1 MNSVKTLS
9 LYDFRRVGLAVIT
22 VALTLCSGLMTV
34 EAQQVGVDI
43 AIATGDQTFSDVR
56 EITALPEETVVIE
69 VFATDFVN
77 QNGVEIVMSVSDP
90 SAIIASTVAT
100 TGGSIFTSSLPATL
114 SGNKLRA
121 NWITLFA
128 PTSAQPGLQY
138 IGKLSFTL
146 SGTFTELDLN
156 VTLVNVGTQP
166 VEPNIQ
172 LRAANQSALPKTFA
186 ADLNRDPGNQNVTRG
201 RANPGGPIGVQMFA
215 GNLVDVTGY
224 EIQAQVN
231 LNDIAPDR
239 TVFQPRPPFVAEVPG
254 SGDAGGLATARQSS
268 FANGVFDIQAGSGNG
283 NLDDSALTVTAD
295 GGSTVSVEIF
305 GTNFEGALGMQAQI
319 RMSDPSAVRRVT
331 STIGAFTIKLSE
343 PTINGDLIQFDIGSL
358 SPISAGSDPIRAGT
372 MLLEMAPNHN
382 GLTLTV
388 ESLAFPP
395 SGVEGAPNAVLN
407 IEPPGGLVPSFI
419 KVDGNTI
426 TVRASSTIP
435 VNGNVALG
443 NIGFLTRPDFRGS
456 QITFTQVTYI
466 SDTPAAI
473 QPNVSLTLNSNVSDA
488 PVVSD
493 PVVPLRVTSESAI
506 IQWGTN
512 RAGIGQVIYGTDPDA
527 LDQSATEMTSGHR
540 HRVELTG
547 LMSGARYF
555 YQVITT
561 DSQDRSSD
569 PFPNRPLF
577 IVTRRMADTQPPRV
591 VKGPAAVGITTDGV
605 TVVFETDES
614 SNAEVLF
621 GTDENDLSQ
630 SVSSTEESRVH
641 ELRLSGLTGGQ
652 PYFYKLRLTDGIG
665 NVFETMQPRRFQLRA
680 TADVNAPRIVGRPS
694 VSPRFNGAAIR
705 WNTTKPSSSDI
716 FYGLLSGV
724 SGTVAKQA
732 SADLA
737 DSLVVSELVNRHQ
750 LALSNLLADT
760 AYAYQVRSID
770 ASGNEV
776 LSNMFTFRTT
786 ADEDTVAARIV
797 KPPVVPRRSDTEALI
812 ILETNEPATVTV
824 QYDTM
829 TSVLGDETG
838 IEGESVSTTAPT
850 RRHEVRI
857 TNLVP
862 GKIYY
867 YQVAVT
873 DLSGNGPTYN
883 AGELSF
889 ATLGAPDTAA
899 PVVFSR
905 PVALGI
911 TQDGAT
917 ISWAAD
923 EPHSAVISYRVAGAT
938 KQAEGFDEFIEDIEV
953 TRRHAVPMSGLEAGV
968 TYEYEVATTDAE
980 GNESVTSSLS
990 FTTRSTEDTDPPTI
1004 VRGPRVVNLTA
1015 SSATVEWATDE
1026 PADTRLSSGLTIDYD
1041 NFVEIAEGVRS
1052 HSVTLT
1058 DLEPSTEY
1066 HYAVG
1071 SADAS
1076 GNVVTTDA
1084 SGTTLGL
1091 SKDHTF
1097 RTRSTEDAQPPVIV
1111 NGPLA
1116 EIRNNLVTLRWRT
1129 DELAT
1134 SKVTVGVLPG
1144 SDDAAVEGAPVFG
1157 EASQIVFE
1165 DNELVR
1171 RHSITVTGLKPGLDY
1186 LFQVSSTDASGNTV
1200 SGVDPTPTPKL
1211 QVPGGFGSFTT
1222 TTEEDTQFPVIT
1234 SGPTL
1239 VGSTTSSLTIEWE
1252 TDESSNST
1260 VDFGTDESSLG
1271 DQEISGTNETTHR
1284 LVLTKLSA
1292 GMTYAYQVGS
1302 TDASGNGATKSAV
1315 VFGSTPAS
1323 EDLTA
1328 PVITTDPSTIYVNDR
1343 QATIS
1348 WVTSEAADAEISFGT
1363 DSGNLTEI
1371 VTEEDFN
1378 TTHSVTLTNLESGTT
1393 YFYQVASIDQSN
1405 NGPATSSILE
1415 FTTEATPDVTQP
1427 VVSDVSSVVSDS
1439 EAVITWTT
1447 DELSDSSVRFGL
1459 SGSLDFNSG
1468 DADDVTTHSVTLTN
1482 LTSSSE
1488 YSFQVESIDR
1498 AGNGPATGSLLTFT
1512 TLTEGEAPAI
1522 VAPTGLAATAG
1533 NNVVALTW
1541 VGSTSGGVTGN
1552 IVERS
1557 EEGGEFTPI
1566 ATLEN
1571 IATYIDNNVANGTSY
1586 TYRLR
1591 AVGLQQAQSDPSDET
1606 GTVTPA
1612 ADGGPSVPSLF
1623 VKQGDPASPTFVVN
1637 NSSPSDLN
1645 PEADL
1650 TYTFQVST
1658 TAEFTD
1664 AITVESG
1671 LTEGAGL
1678 GSTDSRSITAWTV
1691 DRTLD
1696 EGTTY
1701 HYRIKASDGTFDSE
1715 FLTGSFTVDL
1725 AEPPY
1730 PGDINGDFA
1739 VNFTDFVSLVGAFNS
1754 ATGAANFIEA
1764 ADFNNDGLVNF
1775 TDFVTMVGV
1784 FNLTYVQP
1792 DEAATKAVVAS
1803 YSIDATTRVE
1813 LVGRAIENE
1822 EGGEWVVDVSVKD
1835 AKDLMG
1841 MGITLNY
1848 DPSVLTFVEA
1858 GQVDEGL
1865 LTTESREAE
1874 AFGVLD
1880 HDTQEGSVFI
1890 AGAITTGEAVT
1901 ADEGLFARIRFVLGD
1916 ERPQGDLLSIVDG
1929 LIIDGNL
1936 DVSVVNNIGAR
1947 LSLVPDE
1954 FALERNFPNPFNP
1967 ETTIRYAVPEAADV
1981 SLIVYNILGQ
1991 EIVTLANER
2000 HVPGFYVLRWNGQ
2013 DRYGRGVAS
2022 GVYLYRIQAT
2032 GQTQTFTQVHK
2043 MLLLK

>member
-254 SGDAGGLATARQSS
+254 NGDAGGLATALQSS

-358 SPISAGSDPIRAGT
+358 SPINASSDPIRAGT
-372 MLLEMAPNHN
+372 MLLEMAPNHT

-395 SGVEGAPNAVLN
+395 SGVEGSPNAVLN
-407 IEPPGGLVPSFI
+407 IEPPGGVVPSFI

-426 TVRASSTIP
+426 TVRASATIP

-512 RAGIGQVIYGTDPDA
+512 RPGIGQVIYGTDPDA
-527 LDQSATEMTSGHR
+527 LDQSATEMTSGR
-540 HRVELTG
+540 QHRVELTG

-555 YQVITT
+555 YKVITT

-614 SNAEVLF
+614 SNVEVLF

-786 ADEDTVAARIV
+786 AYEDTVAARIV
-797 KPPVVPRRSDTEALI
+797 RPPVVPRRSDTEALI
-812 ILETNEPATVTV
+812 
-824 QYDTM
+824 
-829 TSVLGDETG
+829 VL
-838 IEGESVSTTAPT
+838 
-850 RRHEVRI
+850 
-857 TNLVP
+857 
-862 GKIYY
+862 
-867 YQVAVT
+867 
-873 DLSGNGPTYN
+873 
-883 AGELSF
+883 
-889 ATLGAPDTAA
+889 
-899 PVVFSR
+899 
-905 PVALGI
+905 
-911 TQDGAT
+911 
-917 ISWAAD
+917 
-923 EPHSAVISYRVAGAT
+923 
-938 KQAEGFDEFIEDIEV
+938 
-953 TRRHAVPMSGLEAGV
+953 
-968 TYEYEVATTDAE
+968 
-980 GNESVTSSLS
+980 
-990 FTTRSTEDTDPPTI
+990 
-1004 VRGPRVVNLTA
+1004 
-1015 SSATVEWATDE
+1015 
-1026 PADTRLSSGLTIDYD
+1026 
-1041 NFVEIAEGVRS
+1041 
-1052 HSVTLT
+1052 
-1058 DLEPSTEY
+1058 
-1066 HYAVG
+1066 
-1071 SADAS
+1071 
-1076 GNVVTTDA
+1076 
-1084 SGTTLGL
+1084 
-1091 SKDHTF
+1091 
-1097 RTRSTEDAQPPVIV
+1097 
-1111 NGPLA
+1111 
-1116 EIRNNLVTLRWRT
+1116 
-1129 DELAT
+1129 
-1134 SKVTVGVLPG
+1134 
-1144 SDDAAVEGAPVFG
+1144 
-1157 EASQIVFE
+1157 
-1165 DNELVR
+1165 
-1171 RHSITVTGLKPGLDY
+1171 
-1186 LFQVSSTDASGNTV
+1186 
-1200 SGVDPTPTPKL
+1200 
-1211 QVPGGFGSFTT
+1211 
-1222 TTEEDTQFPVIT
+1222 
-1234 SGPTL
+1234 
-1239 VGSTTSSLTIEWE
+1239 
-1252 TDESSNST
+1252 
-1260 VDFGTDESSLG
+1260 
-1271 DQEISGTNETTHR
+1271 
-1284 LVLTKLSA
+1284 
-1292 GMTYAYQVGS
+1292 
-1302 TDASGNGATKSAV
+1302 
-1315 VFGSTPAS
+1315 
-1323 EDLTA
+1323 
-1328 PVITTDPSTIYVNDR
+1328 
-1343 QATIS
+1343 
-1348 WVTSEAADAEISFGT
+1348 
-1363 DSGNLTEI
+1363 
-1371 VTEEDFN
+1371 
-1378 TTHSVTLTNLESGTT
+1378 
-1393 YFYQVASIDQSN
+1393 
-1405 NGPATSSILE
+1405 
-1415 FTTEATPDVTQP
+1415 
-1427 VVSDVSSVVSDS
+1427 
-1439 EAVITWTT
+1439 
-1447 DELSDSSVRFGL
+1447 
-1459 SGSLDFNSG
+1459 
-1468 DADDVTTHSVTLTN
+1468 
-1482 LTSSSE
+1482 
-1488 YSFQVESIDR
+1488 
-1498 AGNGPATGSLLTFT
+1498 
-1512 TLTEGEAPAI
+1512 
-1522 VAPTGLAATAG
+1522 
-1533 NNVVALTW
+1533 
-1541 VGSTSGGVTGN
+1541 
-1552 IVERS
+1552 
-1557 EEGGEFTPI
+1557 
-1566 ATLEN
+1566 
-1571 IATYIDNNVANGTSY
+1571 
-1586 TYRLR
+1586 
-1591 AVGLQQAQSDPSDET
+1591 
-1606 GTVTPA
+1606 
-1612 ADGGPSVPSLF
+1612 
-1623 VKQGDPASPTFVVN
+1623 
-1637 NSSPSDLN
+1637 
-1645 PEADL
+1645 
-1650 TYTFQVST
+1650 
-1658 TAEFTD
+1658 
-1664 AITVESG
+1664 
-1671 LTEGAGL
+1671 
-1678 GSTDSRSITAWTV
+1678 
-1691 DRTLD
+1691 
-1696 EGTTY
+1696 
-1701 HYRIKASDGTFDSE
+1701 
-1715 FLTGSFTVDL
+1715 
-1725 AEPPY
+1725 
-1730 PGDINGDFA
+1730 
-1739 VNFTDFVSLVGAFNS
+1739 
-1754 ATGAANFIEA
+1754 
-1764 ADFNNDGLVNF
+1764 
-1775 TDFVTMVGV
+1775 
-1784 FNLTYVQP
+1784 
-1792 DEAATKAVVAS
+1792 
-1803 YSIDATTRVE
+1803 
-1813 LVGRAIENE
+1813 
-1822 EGGEWVVDVSVKD
+1822 
-1835 AKDLMG
+1835 
-1841 MGITLNY
+1841 
-1848 DPSVLTFVEA
+1848 
-1858 GQVDEGL
+1858 
-1865 LTTESREAE
+1865 
-1874 AFGVLD
+1874 
-1880 HDTQEGSVFI
+1880 
-1890 AGAITTGEAVT
+1890 
-1901 ADEGLFARIRFVLGD
+1901 
-1916 ERPQGDLLSIVDG
+1916 
-1929 LIIDGNL
+1929 
-1936 DVSVVNNIGAR
+1936 
-1947 LSLVPDE
+1947 
-1954 FALERNFPNPFNP
+1954 
-1967 ETTIRYAVPEAADV
+1967 
-1981 SLIVYNILGQ
+1981 
-1991 EIVTLANER
+1991 
-2000 HVPGFYVLRWNGQ
+2000 
-2013 DRYGRGVAS
+2013 
-2022 GVYLYRIQAT
+2022 
-2032 GQTQTFTQVHK
+2032 
-2043 MLLLK
+2043 

>member
-786 ADEDTVAARIV
+786 ADEATVAARIV

-1171 RHSITVTGLKPGLDY
+1171 PHSITVTGLKPGLDY